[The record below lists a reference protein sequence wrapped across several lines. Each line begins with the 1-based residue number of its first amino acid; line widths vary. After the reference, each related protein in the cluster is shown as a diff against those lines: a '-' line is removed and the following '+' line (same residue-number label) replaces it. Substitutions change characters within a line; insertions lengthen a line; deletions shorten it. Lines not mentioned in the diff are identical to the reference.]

1 MAQRKHNIRLR
12 PRYRKQPD
20 AKRISRAL
28 LALAEAEAERSAQ
41 AQHQTPAKTTE
52 QAS

>member
-1 MAQRKHNIRLR
+1 MVQKKRNIKLT

-20 AKRISRAL
+20 VRRLSRAL
-28 LALAEAEAERSAQ
+28 LALAEAEAERAAQ
-41 AQHQTPAKTTE
+41 AAHEADKPAE

>member
-1 MAQRKHNIRLR
+1 MVQKKRNIKVT

-20 AKRISRAL
+20 VKRLSRAL
-28 LALAEAEAERSAQ
+28 LALAEAEAERAAQ
-41 AQHQTPAKTTE
+41 AAHEQDKATE